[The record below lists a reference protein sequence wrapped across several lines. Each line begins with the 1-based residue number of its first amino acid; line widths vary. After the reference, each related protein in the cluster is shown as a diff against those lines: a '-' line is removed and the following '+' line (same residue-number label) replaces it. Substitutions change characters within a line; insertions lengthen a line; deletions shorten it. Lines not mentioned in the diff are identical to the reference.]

1 MRLIAA
7 SLLAC
12 MLAPTVLETAN
23 AATHCA
29 SWTAWQR
36 FKQHQLSADGRVV
49 DHDTPQLK
57 TVSEGQAYALFF
69 SLIAGD
75 RASFDRILQWTQ
87 NNLSAGDLAASLPA
101 WSWGRRDDGSFG
113 ILDANAAAD
122 ADLWIAYSLL
132 EASRLWRA
140 PHYRDLGLSVAQR
153 VQREEVAEIPGLG
166 PTLLPGP
173 KGFVHDDGWRLNPS
187 YLPLQ
192 ILRGLQRSNGEK
204 IWGQVAQSAEKV
216 IVGASPQGYAP
227 DWILFRAGKFL
238 ADPATHGEGSY
249 DAIRVYL
256 WTGMLSIAD
265 PARAALLAALRPMA
279 AATASRG
286 APPEVIDTRSS
297 QLHGNGPVGFSAALL
312 PFLASAA
319 LADAAH
325 VQRLRARAWQDN
337 VAHRAYYDEAL
348 MLFGL
353 GWQERRYRFDA
364 NGSLLLTSM
373 ARDCVYSD

>member
-1 MRLIAA
+1 
-7 SLLAC
+7 
-12 MLAPTVLETAN
+12 
-23 AATHCA
+23 
-29 SWTAWQR
+29 
-36 FKQHQLSADGRVV
+36 
-49 DHDTPQLK
+49 
-57 TVSEGQAYALFF
+57 
-69 SLIAGD
+69 
-75 RASFDRILQWTQ
+75 
-87 NNLSAGDLAASLPA
+87 
-101 WSWGRRDDGSFG
+101 
-113 ILDANAAAD
+113 
-122 ADLWIAYSLL
+122 
-132 EASRLWRA
+132 
-140 PHYRDLGLSVAQR
+140 
-153 VQREEVAEIPGLG
+153 
-166 PTLLPGP
+166 
-173 KGFVHDDGWRLNPS
+173 
-187 YLPLQ
+187 
-192 ILRGLQRSNGEK
+192 
-204 IWGQVAQSAEKV
+204 
-216 IVGASPQGYAP
+216 
-227 DWILFRAGKFL
+227 
-238 ADPATHGEGSY
+238 
-249 DAIRVYL
+249 
-256 WTGMLSIAD
+256 MLSIAD